1 MSKVSLF
8 NVGVNHLKNCLSKIT
23 FPSCNKKKQLV
34 SFNRQFGT
42 QRCNDHDFVHTQYY
56 SQIVLDTFSGMIFYN
71 DNMFLTN
78 TFNRQ

>member
-23 FPSCNKKKQLV
+23 FPSCNKKKHL
-34 SFNRQFGT
+34 SLLT
-42 QRCNDHDFVHTQYY
+42 DSLALSSCNDHDFVHTQYLL
-56 SQIVLDTFSGMIFYN
+56 QNCLGEIFWNDFYN